1 MYRLEETMED
11 KPRFRLMKN
20 GYDRFAVDDLV
31 DRLLDELISSQTKL
45 DTYRK
50 QVEQLNEQ
58 LVLLR
63 DKHQRLLEDLAVKE
77 KAADDISRIAL
88 REASQIIDAAQHNA
102 DAIVKEALITA
113 RSVLIEIAR
122 ISDDVKDARIDM
134 IEKLAE
140 LRQGLDL
147 FSLPET
153 PNIEWLK
160 DLE

>member
-1 MYRLEETMED
+1 MED

>member
-1 MYRLEETMED
+1 MED

-122 ISDDVKDARIDM
+122 ISEDVKGARVDM
-134 IEKLAE
+134 LEKLAE
-140 LRQGLDL
+140 LREGLDL